1 MNSEALGEAG
11 GPDLEKFLFVGMRIE
26 EILSLLYLSRKYRV
40 AEGCFEL

>member
-26 EILSLLYLSRKYRV
+26 ERISLRHLLEEV
-40 AEGCFEL
+40 